1 MMQPNEPM
9 REQLLGYLLE
19 ALEPDERHRLEA
31 ELLQDPTLQRDLE
44 ELNDSLEPLRLTE
57 GPPEPPAGLAERTCQ
72 MIAAFQAGAHAP
84 ASQLRSLAPALP
96 GGF

>member
-1 MMQPNEPM
+1 MMQLNEPI

-19 ALEPDERHRLEA
+19 ALEPDERHCLEA
-31 ELLQDPTLQRDLE
+31 DLRQDPALQHDLE

-57 GPPEPPAGLAERTCQ
+57 GPPEPPAGLAERTCE

-84 ASQLRSLAPALP
+84 QLRSLAPAAAR
-96 GGF
+96 GV

>member
-1 MMQPNEPM
+1 MMQPNEPV

-57 GPPEPPAGLAERTCQ
+57 DPPEPPTGLAERTCQ
-72 MIAAFQAGAHAP
+72 MIAAFQADAHATRLP
-84 ASQLRSLAPALP
+84 SLAPAGP
-96 GGF
+96 RGF